1 MKLNIRLWIQVKD
14 YNMQKKFFTIGK
26 IPGYNNNISSK
37 MPYEDRL
44 LPSMAFI
51 DLTPRTLKFN
61 KDSWKK
67 PKTFINDV
75 LTYSEKDH
83 PMIYFNKV
91 MKKHKKYLDSYNPSA
106 KYDGIRFVATI
117 DSAINNSISHNYD
130 SNILD
135 TALGGIKEAALSAM
149 GGKAAAHGKKA
160 IDILSNMSQALKM
173 MDGNQYNGDAAGA
186 TASGFLD
193 AFAGHRV
200 HMPRM
205 WTSSSV
211 QDALQLSVKLTS
223 PSGDPKS
230 IKRYIIEPLVIIF
243 IMSSPLTLTGT
254 DLTMPFIYEVD
265 AHGMGHYKLAG
276 ITNINFD
283 RGGTDVDF
291 NIYQQPLTVNVR
303 LSIMPLAND
312 AVTSLGKTDF
322 YSNAWFQTPESI
334 FNSMKPKKDFAKSY
348 EKFYK
353 KKE

>member
-1 MKLNIRLWIQVKD
+1 MA
-14 YNMQKKFFTIGK
+14 KKFFTIGK
-26 IPGYNNNISSK
+26 VPGYNKNISSK
-37 MPYEDRL
+37 FPYEDKL

-51 DLTPRTLKFN
+51 DLVPRTLIFN
-61 KDSWKK
+61 KGAYKH

-75 LTYSEKDH
+75 LQYADSDH
-83 PMIYFNKV
+83 PMKYFNKV
-91 MKKHKKYLDSYNPSA
+91 MEDHKIYLDSYNPQA
-106 KYDGIRFVATI
+106 KYDGIRFIATI

-135 TALGGIKEAALSAM
+135 SAFDTVKDTVVKTLEATTKKNISSALDIMTNLSHAT
-149 GGKAAAHGKKA
+149 
-160 IDILSNMSQALKM
+160 KM
-173 MDGNQYNGDAAGA
+173 LTGNQYDANAKGSV
-186 TASGFLD
+186 ASGILD
-193 AFAGHRV
+193 ALSGHRV
-200 HMPRM
+200 HMPKM
-205 WTSSSV
+205 WTGSSV

-230 IKRYIIEPLVIIF
+230 IKRYIIEPLVLIF
-243 IMSSPLTLTGT
+243 IMSSPLTITGT

-303 LSIMPLAND
+303 ISIMPLAND
-312 AVTSLGKTDF
+312 AVTALGKPDF
-322 YSNAWFQTPESI
+322 YNSAWFQTPDSI
-334 FNSMKPKKDFAKSY
+334 YNSLAPKEDFAKTY